1 MSMYRYYTYMGVKV
15 YIYIHIYMHTHMYT
29 YIFII
34 HMKCEHLRKVV
45 IHGSLL
51 YYLLNLFLCLKLYI
65 TKSLEEENEK

>member
-1 MSMYRYYTYMGVKV
+1 
-15 YIYIHIYMHTHMYT
+15 MYT